1 MSATNRENNATGP
14 FLLPKRGVRRIVVF
28 AVLIVAAFALRAY
41 KVPQPPLR
49 YHATRQ
55 YRSALI
61 ARARYLRGVDEVA
74 PWKRAVALSNL
85 ASEPRIELPVM
96 EYLAVA
102 GYRILGRESLG
113 GARLIATVFWL
124 LGAGAVYGIAR
135 RIASRDAAL
144 IAVTFYLFART
155 GVVASRAFLRDPLMV
170 VLMLAA
176 IYLLVLHFERPAM
189 SRLVLAGVAAGAS
202 ILVKPLGFFPIMAAY
217 VGLTMWRGKR
227 LSSLV
232 SVRSVVFVALA
243 VLPAA
248 AHTLYGMFVEGA
260 LQAQA
265 GRSFI
270 PSLLLRRSF
279 WHGWLYQA
287 SMNLSYATLLGSLVC
302 LVISRNGLYRA
313 CVLSLWVG
321 YVVCGLVFAVG
332 VSTHGYYQLMLVPI
346 VALSLTPLT
355 DVVIERLRRVPSQ
368 RLATAVAWILLGLG
382 VGACAER
389 IVWERDTFAYGRTLR
404 VREEI
409 GEKVNHSTKTIILD
423 IAYGKVLKYHGF
435 VDGDWWPTTGDL
447 EFARLRGLPELTAAE
462 RLDQKL
468 SRHAADFFIIGDLG
482 LYRQQR
488 EIQALLTRRYPVFAE
503 GEGYIIFDLRER
515 LDQELPEPS

>member
-1 MSATNRENNATGP
+1 MPPTDEENNASGP
-14 FLLPKRGVRRIVVF
+14 FLLPKRGVGRIIVF

-41 KVPQPPLR
+41 KVPQPPLQ

-61 ARARYLRGVDEVA
+61 ARAVYLRGVEDVA
-74 PWKRAVALSNL
+74 PWKREVALANL
-85 ASEPRIELPVM
+85 ASEPRLELPVM
-96 EYLAVA
+96 EYLAVV

-124 LGAGAVYGIAR
+124 LGAAAVYGIAR

-144 IAVTFYLFART
+144 VAVVFYLFART
-155 GVVASRAFLRDPLMV
+155 GVVASSAFLRDPLMV

-176 IYLLVLHFERPAM
+176 MYLLVLHFERPAM

-202 ILVKPLGFFPIMAAY
+202 ILVKPLGLFPILATY
-217 VGLTMWRGKR
+217 VGLTIWRGKR

-260 LQAQA
+260 VQAQA
-265 GRSFI
+265 DRSFV

-287 SMNLSYATLLGSLVC
+287 SMNLSYATLLGSLLC
-302 LVISRNGLYRA
+302 LVIARNSLYRA
-313 CVLSLWVG
+313 VALSLWAG
-321 YVVCGLVFAVG
+321 YVVCGLVFTVG
-332 VSTHGYYQLMLVPI
+332 ISTHGYYQLMLVPI

-355 DVVIERLRRVPSQ
+355 DIVIERFRRVPSQ
-368 RLATAVAWILLGLG
+368 RLATAVAWIVLGLG
-382 VGACAER
+382 VAACAER
-389 IVWERDTFAYGRTLR
+389 IVWQRDTFAYGATLR
-404 VREEI
+404 MREEI
-409 GEKVNHSTKTIILD
+409 GEKVNHSTRTIILD
-423 IAYGKVLKYHGF
+423 MAYGKVLKYHGN
-435 VDGDWWPTTGDL
+435 VDGDWWPTTGDIK
-447 EFARLRGLPELTAAE
+447 FARLRGLPELTAAE
-462 RLDQKL
+462 RLDEKL
-468 SRHAADFFIIGDLG
+468 EAQPADFFIIGDRG

-488 EIQALLTRRYPVFAE
+488 ELQALLTRRYPVFAE

-515 LDQELPEPS
+515 LDEELPGPS